1 MFILNKTILN
11 ILSDFSSQE
20 TFTVED
26 KDPIV
31 NSLQSNVYKSYL
43 NSKNSNNS
51 QYLRGLKILQED
63 LCSASKVIFQ

>member
-11 ILSDFSSQE
+11 ILSDFISQE

-63 LCSASKVIFQ
+63 LYSASKVIFQ

>member
-1 MFILNKTILN
+1 MYILNKTILN
-11 ILSDFSSQE
+11 ILSDFISQE

-51 QYLRGLKILQED
+51 QYLSGLKILQED

>member
-11 ILSDFSSQE
+11 ILSDFISQE

-63 LCSASKVIFQ
+63 LYSAIKVIFQ